1 MLIHRPKTELTLL
14 DSLSTTES
22 NSDLQ
27 KAWHLLSLLLSI
39 GHLTSPHELA
49 SLCTLFPTTPDLV
62 EFLCSIPHSPLTLT
76 TGNEGILVTISV
88 IGLLAFCRFAS
99 NFNLADAFLTPIR
112 DHSPGKLMTDAVRVY
127 FRKRKRIQFD
137 SLEVDK
143 KLISVSGS
151 AKRVRNDS
159 SKVHFHVT
167 EHIRSMYVEPSFMSI
182 KLNNIILPPNLFI
195 KAIANKIIY
204 QLEENVEQ
212 VEDEMDKHMILVRNG
227 NMDPELDEESAC
239 QRIMLDSTMDI
250 DDISFKD
257 GFGQTSIVSLSCA
270 NADDACNAENDCFI
284 AKIGVQCREFL
295 TDSANMKE
303 VESLLQPINT
313 ALLGASR
320 ESESK
325 RKKETTSLDK
335 ERLTSDARK
344 QTISPST
351 QLESVGQKQ
360 LSRPSAKMKLTFLD
374 AISLREKATEQFSEG
389 SKAVTTLK
397 ENLQVK
403 RNIMAISTGQKP
415 KQKHVNAHIKEGKKD
430 LASFSPTDQVQ
441 TKALPCFES
450 YIVEEEEGSG
460 GYGTVYRARRKI
472 DGTTVAIKCPHE
484 NAHRHHVSNELRM
497 LERFGGKN
505 YIIKL
510 EGCLKSG
517 NSDCFVLEHI
527 EHDRPELLKKDIDL
541 SQLRWYGYCMFRALA
556 SLHKQGIV
564 HRDVK
569 PGNFLF
575 SRKSNKGHLI
585 DFNLAMDLRQKYGT
599 TNKLK
604 TGNDV
609 SVNRVTL
616 PNAKPA
622 PTKSRRIP
630 VAKFVGAVNR
640 EATKG
645 LKATLEL
652 KNQKRRSVNRPKADN
667 ELSGWNIMRSQ
678 GADGSGITSVKDVT
692 SNRTPSAER
701 PREPLPCQGRKEL
714 LSLLQEAMH
723 SPTYEASS
731 VPASI
736 RKRIAAPHGKVD
748 ERLIYLTPMP
758 LNSTE
763 LAIPGKS
770 LSNNKDAKPK
780 KEGPCVGTKGFR
792 APEVLFRST
801 YQGPKIDIW
810 SAGVTLL
817 YLMIGRTPF
826 YGDPEQN
833 IKDIAKLK
841 GSEDLWEVAK
851 LHDRESSFPAELYD
865 KYLPSVTLREWCK
878 INTKRRDFY
887 DIIPNSLIDLVN
899 KCLTVNPRLRISA
912 EDALKHE
919 FFAPC
924 HEGPRKQ
931 RPLRQELSLD
941 SGASLPLCEQSIE
954 NGVTVKISHQLT

>member
-159 SKVHFHVT
+159 SKVDFVQVHFHVT

-460 GYGTVYRARRKI
+460 
-472 DGTTVAIKCPHE
+472 PHE

-585 DFNLAMDLRQKYGT
+585 DFNLAM
-599 TNKLK
+599 
-604 TGNDV
+604 
-609 SVNRVTL
+609 VN
-616 PNAKPA
+616 
-622 PTKSRRIP
+622 
-630 VAKFVGAVNR
+630 
-640 EATKG
+640 
-645 LKATLEL
+645 
-652 KNQKRRSVNRPKADN
+652 
-667 ELSGWNIMRSQ
+667 
-678 GADGSGITSVKDVT
+678 
-692 SNRTPSAER
+692 
-701 PREPLPCQGRKEL
+701 
-714 LSLLQEAMH
+714 
-723 SPTYEASS
+723 
-731 VPASI
+731 
-736 RKRIAAPHGKVD
+736 
-748 ERLIYLTPMP
+748 
-758 LNSTE
+758 
-763 LAIPGKS
+763 
-770 LSNNKDAKPK
+770 AKPK